1 MGSAPSPSEAD
12 GSTLRADGPGP
23 YLRIQSVTIFVRD
36 LDRSLRFYLDQLGFH
51 LAFDARVQSG
61 RRWAAVAPPDGAATL
76 TLVAPEPDS
85 EEYKLIGRPTQVAFV
100 TEDVVAK
107 FHQWSRR
114 GVRFQYAPRLKR
126 LHYEVRMAPRSTD
139 PSRPAG
145 ERRPIWGG
153 VYTRFRDLD
162 GNSFALLGFDDL
174 SREIEAQRRALAEKV

>member
-1 MGSAPSPSEAD
+1 MTPMGSSPSSYGTD
-12 GSTLRADGPGP
+12 GAAFRASRPDL
-23 YLRIQSVTIFVRD
+23 YLRLHCVTIFVRD

-107 FHQWSRR
+107 FHQWS
-114 GVRFQYAPRLKR
+114 
-126 LHYEVRMAPRSTD
+126 
-139 PSRPAG
+139 
-145 ERRPIWGG
+145 
-153 VYTRFRDLD
+153 
-162 GNSFALLGFDDL
+162 
-174 SREIEAQRRALAEKV
+174 